1 MNFFA
6 QTSPFYMRLRQRTN
20 RPFGLKYAYATWA
33 IVIVNVFWFLVVE
46 QLRGRSELGLIRSGA
61 LTPTAHWYQ
70 YISAMFVHI
79 SVLHIGLNMFSLV
92 SLYVVEFLLGS
103 AAFLILYLASGV
115 AGNLVFNL
123 VSLGSVSAGASGA
136 IFGVFGAAL
145 ILSFMHILP
154 RSVRNQLVVILA
166 LNLVYDVTQP
176 DIGTTA
182 HIGGLMAGMIL
193 GAVLF
198 RKGRGTAWTA
208 LLAIGCVF
216 VSVWALAQVFL
227 S

>member
-6 QTSPFYMRLRQRTN
+6 QTSPFHLRLRLGRS

-46 QLRGRSELGLIRSGA
+46 QSRGRSELGLIRSGA

-70 YISAMFVHI
+70 YISSMFVHV
-79 SVLHIGLNMFSLV
+79 SYLHIGLNMFSLI

-103 AAFLILYLASGV
+103 AAFLILYVVSGV
-115 AGNLVFNL
+115 AGNIVFNL
-123 VSLGSVSAGASGA
+123 VSTGIAAGASGA

-145 ILSFMHILP
+145 VLSFMHILP
-154 RSVRNQLVVILA
+154 KAVRNQLVVILA

-182 HIGGLMAGMIL
+182 HIGGLIAGMVL
-193 GAVLF
+193 GAFLF
-198 RKGRGTAWTA
+198 RKGRGKTWT
-208 LLAIGCVF
+208 LVLAMGCVLL
-216 VSVWALAQVFL
+216 SGWALVQVFL